1 MKIAQF
7 LLIFFSSFAL
17 AEENSDNSGEFYN
30 SADSSTLFVQNWQEI
45 SQSIIEEIEKI
56 NQMNESSYNR
66 LPEKQFIELIN
77 KSVQSYPNTLLNLQ
91 KKKETE
97 AGLALAK
104 SSLFPNINIGAGSGE
119 QSTEYPT
126 GTIDG
131 SQDRLSL
138 SFSQLIFD
146 FKQTKLNIAA
156 ANKKITSAEL
166 SENAARLDNCML
178 AIQNYLEYYRAS
190 SLLSLGLKQA
200 ESAKSLVLMLS
211 EKEKLGG
218 TSQHEISRARIKY
231 AEALNKIPVLEQN
244 LLVTKN
250 KYEMFF
256 ADTSINPSGIFFPVE
271 PNIDVMQNEDF
282 NSIYENYPVVKS
294 TREAI
299 ETAILEIDALSRA
312 KFGGFFLEGST
323 SKVAGS
329 LSTSAQDSQ
338 SIMLIYRSNV
348 FSGGAHRAKVDEA
361 KARLAQ
367 QKIQLEQLKKDYL
380 LAFNQSKSNYLK
392 EQKTF
397 LSTKEIVDQSMQ
409 SFKGTL
415 ELFFARKGGLL
426 DVFSIQESIFSAGS
440 LMVNSFVN
448 KTLAKYRY
456 MHVTGQLLDYIYPKI

>member
-166 SENAARLDNCML
+166 TENAARLDNCML
-178 AIQNYLEYYRAS
+178 AIQ
-190 SLLSLGLKQA
+190 
-200 ESAKSLVLMLS
+200 
-211 EKEKLGG
+211 
-218 TSQHEISRARIKY
+218 II
-231 AEALNKIPVLEQN
+231 LNTTEHL
-244 LLVTKN
+244 
-250 KYEMFF
+250 
-256 ADTSINPSGIFFPVE
+256 PS
-271 PNIDVMQNEDF
+271 
-282 NSIYENYPVVKS
+282 
-294 TREAI
+294 
-299 ETAILEIDALSRA
+299 
-312 KFGGFFLEGST
+312 
-323 SKVAGS
+323 
-329 LSTSAQDSQ
+329 
-338 SIMLIYRSNV
+338 
-348 FSGGAHRAKVDEA
+348 
-361 KARLAQ
+361 
-367 QKIQLEQLKKDYL
+367 YL
-380 LAFNQSKSNYLK
+380 LA
-392 EQKTF
+392 
-397 LSTKEIVDQSMQ
+397 
-409 SFKGTL
+409 
-415 ELFFARKGGLL
+415 
-426 DVFSIQESIFSAGS
+426 
-440 LMVNSFVN
+440 
-448 KTLAKYRY
+448 
-456 MHVTGQLLDYIYPKI
+456 